1 MATVQEVLVSSRNEG
16 KLAEFGALLADLSI
30 AIVSAAERDIPTVE
44 ETGDTLAENALLK
57 AAAAYRVTKGICIA
71 DDSGLFVDA
80 LDGAPGVYSARFAGE
95 NVTYEDNNTELLR
108 RLEGVENDGRKAAF
122 VSVMALLVP
131 AEFLRNIHPLPTG
144 SAFGLEPP
152 HGAALFV
159 VEGRIEGRITKEVRG
174 RDGFGYDPLFYVPE
188 SGKTFAE
195 MSSSEKNAISHRSR
209 ALSGLRNQLE
219 LLRYWD

>member
-159 VEGRIEGRITKEVRG
+159 VEGRIKGRITKEVRG

>member
-95 NVTYEDNNTELLR
+95 NVTYEDNNKELLR
-108 RLEGVENDGRKAAF
+108 RLEGVENDGRNAAF

-131 AEFLRNIHPLPTG
+131 AEFLRDIHPLPTE

-159 VEGRIEGRITKEVRG
+159 VEGRIEGRITKELRG